1 MEDAEKVTSLKESA
15 KAEVGYFMMDR
26 QLETLDKWADAY
38 VKELEEYIN
47 QEIHSGMTPAQMMQV
62 VLRFLRGKSK

>member
-1 MEDAEKVTSLKESA
+1 MTSLKESA